1 MLEEYRKH
9 LEDRKKQGIEPKP
22 LDRSQV
28 KKILDLIKNPPRGQ
42 EAFVTSLIEE
52 RVSPGVDPAALEKAA
67 ILYELATK
75 NIVSPL
81 ITPKRAVFLLGNMRG
96 GYALDYLIKLLE
108 DGSLGDNSAKAL
120 GKTLLVYDKFELIAK
135 LSKTN
140 ENAKKV
146 IRSWADAHWFN
157 FLSEI
162 PEEIHL
168 TAFKVDGEINTDD
181 LSPASEAWSRPDI
194 PLHALSMLQSR
205 IDSPLKIIEEL
216 KEKGRPLAFVGDI
229 VGTGSS
235 RKSAGNSLIWHI
247 GEDIPFVPNKRK
259 GGFVI
264 GEKIAPIFYNTMEDS
279 GAFPVEADVKKI
291 KNGDHLI
298 LKPFEGKILNGKTL
312 EVVSEFEIK
321 NKVLFDSYRAGGR
334 IPLIVGKTLT
344 DKSRKF
350 LGEGFADFFRN
361 PPMPEDTG
369 KGFTLAQKII
379 GNACGKKGV
388 RPGEYCEPSTAT
400 VGSQD
405 TTGPMT
411 KDELMELSCM
421 KFSAGLVMQSFCHTA
436 AYPRLSD
443 IEMHSSLADFMIE
456 RKGIALKPGDGIIH
470 SWLNRMI
477 LPDTV
482 GTGGDS
488 HTRFPFG
495 ISFPAGSGL
504 VAFAAAMGKMPLD
517 VPESV
522 LVSFKG
528 KRKEYLTIRDL
539 VNSIP
544 YFAIKKGL
552 LTIEKEGKKNIFS
565 GRILEMEGT
574 EELSVDEAYEL
585 TDASAERSAAA
596 ATIKLSE
603 EMVTEFLESN
613 ICFLRELADRGY
625 MDKSALIQRSK
636 EMEAW
641 VENKSLLRRDK
652 DADFIEKLEINLDE
666 LNEPVLACPN
676 DPDDVKLLSELS
688 GTKIDEVFIG
698 SCMTHIGHFRAL
710 AKIVEGKTAKSKLW
724 VCPPTEMDKDI
735 LRNEGVY
742 SILGKAGARIEIPG
756 CSLCMGNQARVD
768 PGSVVFS
775 TSTRNFPNR
784 MGDNTKVFLGS
795 AELGAVISI
804 LGEIPSPEEYEKTM
818 KTEIIPFKDSIYRF
832 IRFDLENKGSE
843 GWK

>member
-1 MLEEYRKH
+1 MLEDYRKH
-9 LEDRKKQGIEPKP
+9 LEEREKQGIPPKP
-22 LDRSQV
+22 LDKNQV
-28 KKILDLIKNPPRGQ
+28 KKLLGLIKNPPKGDEDFIVR
-42 EAFVTSLIEE
+42 LIEE
-52 RVSPGVDPAALEKAA
+52 RVSPGVDPAAAEKAA
-67 ILYELATK
+67 LLYDIALKTIESL
-75 NIVSPL
+75 L
-81 ITPKRAVFLLGNMRG
+81 ITPQRAVFLLGNMRG
-96 GYALDYLIKLLE
+96 GYALDFLIELLK
-108 DGSLGDNSAKAL
+108 DDSLGKEASMAL
-120 GKTLLVYDKFELIAK
+120 GKTLLVYDRFEVISE
-135 LSKTN
+135 LSKKFDT
-140 ENAKKV
+140 AMAV
-146 IRSWADAHWFN
+146 IKSWADASWFES
-157 FLSEI
+157 LLKI
-162 PEEIHL
+162 PDEIHL

-181 LSPASEAWSRPDI
+181 FSPASEAWSRPDI

-205 IDSPLKIIEEL
+205 IDSPLQMIEDLKKI
-216 KEKGRPLAFVGDI
+216 GRPLAFVGDI

-264 GEKIAPIFYNTMEDS
+264 GGKIAPIFYNTMEDS

-298 LKPFEGKILNGKTL
+298 LRPYDGKILNGTTL
-312 EVVSEFEIK
+312 EVVCEFEIK
-321 NKVLFDSYRAGGR
+321 NKVIFDSYRAGGR
-334 IPLIVGKTLT
+334 IPLIIGKTLT
-344 DKSRKF
+344 EKARDF
-350 LGEGFADFFRN
+350 LGKAKADFFQT
-361 PPMPEDTG
+361 PPMPEKTE

-379 GNACGKKGV
+379 GKACSKEGV
-388 RPGEYCEPSTAT
+388 RPGEYCEPYTAT

-443 IEMHSSLADFMIE
+443 IEMHSSLAEFIIE

-522 LVSFKG
+522 LVTFKG
-528 KRKEYLTIRDL
+528 KRKEHITVRDM
-539 VNSIP
+539 VNAIP

-552 LTIEKEGKKNIFS
+552 LTVEKEGKKNIFS
-565 GRILEMEGT
+565 GRILEIEGT
-574 EELSVDEAYEL
+574 KDLTVDEAYEL

-596 ATIKLSE
+596 ATIELSE
-603 EMVTEFLESN
+603 ESVAQFLESN
-613 ICFLRELADRGY
+613 ICFLRELADTGY
-625 MDKSALIQRSK
+625 L
-636 EMEAW
+636 
-641 VENKSLLRRDK
+641 DK
-652 DADFIEKLEINLDE
+652 DALIKRSREMEDWVETCELLKRDENADFKEMLEIDLGE
-666 LNEPVLACPN
+666 INEPVLACPN
-676 DPDDVKLLSELS
+676 DPDDVRLLSELS

-710 AKIVEGKTAKSKLW
+710 AKILEGKKTKSKLW
-724 VCPPTEMDKDI
+724 VCPPTGMDRDI
-735 LRNEGVY
+735 LRKEGLY
-742 SILGKAGARIEIPG
+742 SVLGKSGARIEIPG

-768 PGSVVFS
+768 FGSVVFS

-795 AELGAVISI
+795 AELGAVIAL
-804 LGEIPSPEEYEKTM
+804 LGEIPTPEKYEEIMQEK
-818 KTEIIPFKDSIYRF
+818 IIPFKDLIYRF
-832 IRFDLENKGSE
+832 IRFDFEKDGQV
-843 GWK
+843 G

>member
-1 MLEEYRKH
+1 MLEDYRKD
-9 LEDRKKQGIEPKP
+9 LAEREKMGIPPKP
-22 LDRSQV
+22 LNRNQV
-28 KKILDLIKNPPRGQ
+28 KKIAGLIKNPPGG
-42 EAFVTSLIEE
+42 EDAFIKHLIEE
-52 RVSPGVDPAALEKAA
+52 RVSPGVDPAAAEKAA
-67 ILYELATK
+67 ILYEIAVK
-75 NIVSPL
+75 KIDSPL
-81 ITPKRAVFLLGNMRG
+81 ISPQRAVFLLGNMRG
-96 GYALDYLIKLLE
+96 GYALDFLIELLKDE
-108 DGSLGDNSAKAL
+108 NLGKEASEAL
-120 GKTLLVYDKFELIAK
+120 GKTLLVYDRFEVIAE
-135 LSKTN
+135 LSKTFDT
-140 ENAKKV
+140 AMDV
-146 IRSWADAHWFN
+146 IKSWADAKWFQS
-157 FLSEI
+157 LMEI

-181 LSPASEAWSRPDI
+181 FSPASEAWSRPDI
-194 PLHALSMLQSR
+194 PLHALSMFQSR
-205 IDSPLKIIEEL
+205 IDSPLEVIDGL
-216 KEKGRPLAFVGDI
+216 KKTGRPLAFVGDI

-264 GEKIAPIFYNTMEDS
+264 GGKIAPIFYNTMEDS

-291 KNGDHLI
+291 KNGDHII
-298 LKPFEGKILNGKTL
+298 LKPFEGKILNAETM
-312 EVVSEFEIK
+312 ETVSEFEIK

-334 IPLIVGKTLT
+334 IPLIIGKTLT
-344 DKSRKF
+344 DKAREF
-350 LGEGFADFFRN
+350 LKQGSADFFRN
-361 PPMPEDTG
+361 PEMPAKTD

-379 GNACGKKGV
+379 GKACGVEGV
-388 RPGEYCEPSTAT
+388 RPGEYCEPYTAT

-443 IEMHSSLADFMIE
+443 IEMHSSLAEFITE
-456 RKGIALKPGDGIIH
+456 RKGVALKAGDGIIH

-522 LVSFKG
+522 LVTFKG
-528 KRKEYLTIRDL
+528 QRKDHITVRDM
-539 VNSIP
+539 VNAIP

-552 LTIEKEGKKNIFS
+552 LTVEKEGKKNIFS
-565 GRILEMEGT
+565 GRILEIEGT
-574 EELSVDEAYEL
+574 KNLTVDEAYEL

-596 ATIKLSE
+596 STIELSE
-603 EMVTEFLESN
+603 ESVAEFLESN
-613 ICFLRELADRGY
+613 ICFLRELADSGY
-625 MDKSALIQRSK
+625 MDKDALIRRSR
-636 EMEAW
+636 EMEGW
-641 VENKSLLRRDK
+641 LETSELLKRDEN
-652 DADFIEKLEINLDE
+652 ADFKEKLEIDLDDI
-666 LNEPVLACPN
+666 NEPVLACPN
-676 DPDDVKLLSELS
+676 DPDDVRLLSELS

-710 AKIVEGKTAKSKLW
+710 AKIVEGEKSKSKLW
-724 VCPPTEMDKDI
+724 VCPPTEMDRDF
-735 LRNEGVY
+735 LRKEGIY

-768 PGSVVFS
+768 SGSVVFS

-795 AELGAVISI
+795 AELGAVIAI
-804 LGEIPSPEEYEKTM
+804 LGEIPSPEKYEEIMQK
-818 KTEIIPFKDSIYRF
+818 KIIPFKDSIYRF
-832 IRFDLENKGSE
+832 IRFDFEKNGVPH
-843 GWK
+843 

>member
-1 MLEEYRKH
+1 MLEDYRKH

-22 LDRSQV
+22 LDKNQV
-28 KKILDLIKNPPRGQ
+28 KKLLELIKNPPQG
-42 EAFVTSLIEE
+42 EEDFITHLIEE
-52 RVSPGVDPAALEKAA
+52 RVSPGVDPAASEKAA
-67 ILYELATK
+67 ILYDIAVK
-75 NIVSPL
+75 KIVSPL
-81 ITPKRAVFLLGNMRG
+81 ISPERAVFLLGNMRG
-96 GYALDYLIKLLE
+96 GYALDYLIELLK
-108 DGSLGDNSAKAL
+108 DRDLGGYASEAL
-120 GKTLLVYDKFELIAK
+120 GKTLLVYDKFDVIAD
-135 LSKTN
+135 LSKTYETA
-140 ENAKKV
+140 ENV
-146 IRSWADAHWFN
+146 IKSWADAGWFMS
-157 FLSEI
+157 LSEI

-168 TAFKVDGEINTDD
+168 TAFKVEGEINTDD
-181 LSPASEAWSRPDI
+181 FSPASEAWSRPDI

-205 IDSPLKIIEEL
+205 MDSPLEIIENL
-216 KEKGRPLAFVGDI
+216 KKKGRPLAFVGDI

-264 GEKIAPIFYNTMEDS
+264 GGKIAPIFYNTMEDS
-279 GAFPVEADVKKI
+279 GAFPVEAEVKKI
-291 KNGDHLI
+291 KHGDHLV
-298 LKPFEGKILNGKTL
+298 LKPFEGKILNGETM
-312 EVVSEFEIK
+312 ETVSEFEIK

-334 IPLIVGKTLT
+334 IPLIIGKTLT
-344 DKSRKF
+344 DKAREF
-350 LGEGFADFFRN
+350 LGKEKAGFFRA
-361 PPMPEDTG
+361 PQMPE
-369 KGFTLAQKII
+369 KSSRGFTLAQKII
-379 GNACGKKGV
+379 GKACGREGV
-388 RPGEYCEPSTAT
+388 RSGEYCEPYTAT

-443 IEMHSSLADFMIE
+443 IEMHSSLAEFITE
-456 RKGIALKPGDGIIH
+456 RNGVALKPGDGIIH

-522 LVSFKG
+522 LVSFRG
-528 KRKEYLTIRDL
+528 KRKEHITIRDM
-539 VNSIP
+539 VNAIP

-552 LTIEKEGKKNIFS
+552 LTVEKEGKKNVFS

-574 EELSVDEAYEL
+574 KDLSADEAYEL

-596 ATIKLSE
+596 ATVELSE
-603 EMVTEFLESN
+603 DMVAEFLESN
-613 ICFLRELADRGY
+613 ICFLRELADKGY
-625 MDKSALIQRSK
+625 MDKSALIRRSR
-636 EMEAW
+636 EMETW
-641 VENKSLLRRDK
+641 LEKGKLLTRDE
-652 DADFIEKLEINLDE
+652 DAEFIEKLEINLDE
-666 LNEPVLACPN
+666 LDEPVLACPN
-676 DPDDVKLLSELS
+676 DPDDVRLLSELS

-710 AKIVEGKTAKSKLW
+710 AKIVEGRKTKANLW

-735 LRNEGVY
+735 LRNEGLY

-768 PGSVVFS
+768 SGSVVFS

-795 AELGAVISI
+795 AELGAVVSI
-804 LGEIPSPEEYEKTM
+804 LGEIPTPEEYEEIM
-818 KTEIIPFKDSIYRF
+818 KTKIIPFKDSIYRF
-832 IRFDLENKGSE
+832 VRFDFE
-843 GWK
+843 G